1 MRLSRSGRSI
11 QAPAKYKENLKEKV
25 RTDEKVRTEEGEEI
39 ATIGNS
45 KRYSRIHI

>member
-11 QAPAKYKENLKEKV
+11 QAPAKYKENLEEKV
-25 RTDEKVRTEEGEEI
+25 RTDDEKVRTEEGEET

-45 KRYSRIHI
+45 KRYSRIQ